1 MNANQGSI
9 PLTKQGYEKLL
20 QKVKRMKE
28 VDRPAVIKAIEE
40 ARAHGDLS
48 ENAEYHAAKE
58 KQGQIEA
65 EIRTLESK
73 LSRAQVIDTSRLSGE
88 RVVFGAH
95 VKFLDV
101 EKDEEFT
108 YQIVGDEES
117 DVNENRIS
125 ILSPV
130 GRALIGK
137 EAGDLIAVNTPKGKR
152 ELEILEVWFS

>member
-108 YQIVGDEES
+108 YQIVGDE
-117 DVNENRIS
+117 
-125 ILSPV
+125 
-130 GRALIGK
+130 G
-137 EAGDLIAVNTPKGKR
+137 
-152 ELEILEVWFS
+152 

>member
-1 MNANQGSI
+1 
-9 PLTKQGYEKLL
+9 
-20 QKVKRMKE
+20 
-28 VDRPAVIKAIEE
+28 
-40 ARAHGDLS
+40 
-48 ENAEYHAAKE
+48 
-58 KQGQIEA
+58 
-65 EIRTLESK
+65 
-73 LSRAQVIDTSRLSGE
+73 SRAQVIDTSRLSGE